1 MIEFFDLL
9 QAKDAVSNAM
19 ENVKNVV
26 TPEKKWGWW
35 CS

>member
-26 TPEKKWGWW
+26 TPEKK
-35 CS
+35 

>member
-1 MIEFFDLL
+1 LL